1 MEGREG
7 SSLPSVTGAREILL
21 LVAVDDR
28 GLDGGL
34 EVAAAGAPVALL
46 DAHCVHNLPREGQVA
61 LGGDVD
67 VEALELRAPAGHCLE
82 ILEDSLHVAGNLDP
96 DDQGDLAILMY

>member
-1 MEGREG
+1 MEGHDG
-7 SSLPSVTGAREILL
+7 SSLPSVTGAQEALL

-34 EVAAAGAPVALL
+34 EVAAAGTPELLL